1 MPKVSIQIVTWNSM
15 RYIFDCLESLMRQT
29 FRDFSILVIDNGSDD
44 GTVGFIRANY
54 PTVSVLQN
62 FRNLGFAKANNQG
75 ILLSKSEYVLVFTR
89 DLILT
94 EDFLRQLVDFPKKHP
109 GGGSFGEKILKI
121 YREAPESFGEEAA
134 LGEIIKSDV
143 IDSAGLEIY
152 KSRQVIDRGEGKKDE
167 GQYDRSEEVF
177 GVSGA
182 GVLYRKAAL
191 SDTMI
196 KNESFDQDFFAYKE
210 DIDLAWRLR
219 LYGWE
224 SWYAPLAV
232 CYHHRKMAR
241 PGGLKKTIKQ
251 RRNSSLK
258 LRLLS
263 FRNQRLML
271 VKNDFGANLFFHLPR
286 FLFREMKIIL
296 YSLFFERFQLKGLI
310 QSFQLLPAM
319 LIKRRVIMA
328 HRKVSAKEMRRWFR

>member
-1 MPKVSIQIVTWNSM
+1 M
-15 RYIFDCLESLMRQT
+15 D
-29 FRDFSILVIDNGSDD
+29 
-44 GTVGFIRANY
+44 AN
-54 PTVSVLQN
+54 PNVASCS
-62 FRNLGFAKANNQG
+62 GK
-75 ILLSKSEYVLVFTR
+75 LLSWDFHGATKS
-89 DLILT
+89 
-94 EDFLRQLVDFPKKHP
+94 K
-109 GGGSFGEKILKI
+109 
-121 YREAPESFGEEAA
+121 
-134 LGEIIKSDV
+134 V
-143 IDSAGLEIY
+143 IDSLGLQIDH
-152 KSRQVIDRGEGKKDE
+152 KRQVIDRDQGKDNYKLD
-167 GQYDRSEEVF
+167 DKEVF
-177 GVSGA
+177 
-182 GVLYRKAAL
+182 AL
-191 SDTMI
+191 SATALLVRRQAL
-196 KNESFDQDFFAYKE
+196 ESVKVYRGHNHYEYFDEDFFSYKE